1 VNNPQTVEIRV
12 RYAETDRMGV
22 VYHANYLVWC
32 EIGRT
37 DFIRE
42 RCGMSYADME
52 RSGYQLAVADAS
64 IRYHAPARY
73 DDRVLVHTTLTEVR
87 SRTVT
92 FEYLVTHADTGDR
105 LVSARTTL
113 VSIDPNGRT
122 VAMPADI
129 RAMLE
134 KGMARDGGTR
144 AAAVRLRERR
154 SGKSGRALE

>member
-1 VNNPQTVEIRV
+1 MSNPQIVDIRV

-52 RSGYQLAVADAS
+52 RSGYQLAVADAA

-73 DDRVLVHTTLTEVR
+73 DDRVRVHTTLTEVR

-113 VSIDPNGRT
+113 VSIDGGGRT
-122 VAMPADI
+122 VSLPQPL
-129 RAMLE
+129 RAVLE
-134 KGMARDGGTR
+134 RGLG
-144 AAAVRLRERR
+144 
-154 SGKSGRALE
+154 